1 MFRPLE
7 ELIHAYFARI
17 WPIATCE
24 NQHPAFKDPSASV
37 SDELRQYPVWGTLFL
52 NVRASS
58 SAKCRHPR
66 TADSTSRINCSPLT
80 APPLRFE
87 YHNILIK
94 LMIQH
99 ILPTSD
105 SDNKLVSLSGM
116 AETPRPQTKQVLRCR
131 QATCHSGHRAGIQEI
146 RFLDFWMPD
155 RVRHDKNS

>member
-1 MFRPLE
+1 MKISILLPKTQVLQY
-7 ELIHAYFARI
+7 LTNYVRI
-17 WPIATCE
+17 LSGGLCP
-24 NQHPAFKDPSASV
+24 
-37 SDELRQYPVWGTLFL
+37 

-116 AETPRPQTKQVLRCR
+116 AETPRLQAKQVLYYR
-131 QATCHSGHRAGIQEI
+131 QATCHSAYRAGIQEI

-155 RVRHDKNS
+155 RVRHNKKQLISNQPDMEPLVL